1 MGNSSQGCQEL
12 DMTERLTLSLFTFS
26 KRSAL
31 APNFERLV
39 MEPLRKHYPPGANKN
54 HAGWCWKLWTGHRDY
69 QAILEGNNFPLP
81 LNDGKDSDEPV
92 YHFLSKK
99 RKELGICV
107 KDLSLFSDTDLF

>member
-1 MGNSSQGCQEL
+1 
-12 DMTERLTLSLFTFS
+12 
-26 KRSAL
+26 
-31 APNFERLV
+31 

-107 KDLSLFSDTDLF
+107 KDLSLFSDTDLFQAKDKAPNYSSPLFLKMRILKKDCLAFLLGYW